1 MLPCGCGR
9 GGDNLCDRNGPEALT
24 LFVPLPVEET
34 VKCYG
39 IRTCDTSAIVA
50 AFLEGRTLQFTSAGE
65 PCCVFMA
72 RVQDVDYILD
82 VIDPDVED
90 EWTVFLS
97 VGDLALLGD
106 HAEAGGV
113 LSARNLLAWRQ
124 RYPREDDV
132 VHETVPGG
140 SHV

>member
-1 MLPCGCGR
+1 
-9 GGDNLCDRNGPEALT
+9 

-50 AFLEGRTLQFTSAGE
+50 AFSERRPLQFTSAGE
-65 PCCVFMA
+65 PCCVFVA
-72 RVQDVDYILD
+72 RVQSVDYILD
-82 VIDPDVED
+82 VNDPDLED

-124 RYPREDDV
+124 RYPRNDDDSQPPYV
-132 VHETVPGG
+132 AI